1 MTQWLHQQFGKGEG
15 NPKLKQAKIELCH
28 VRMQSMLRVLMHG
41 LHVLALK
48 LPPASNEEHHYLCYS
63 VSVRLQ
69 IMQRKISK
77 VMEVRN

>member
-48 LPPASNEEHHYLCYS
+48 LTRATNEENHYLCFS
-63 VSVRLQ
+63 VSVRHQ

-77 VMEVRN
+77 VMEV